1 MMQYMDRIYYR
12 MLKERRW
19 LVTILLA
26 GGLIVWAELA
36 AGMSMQESLAEQ
48 VIRLHI
54 TAEDNHPEAQQSK
67 LKVRDALAE
76 KLEETAAKAKT
87 REEAEERILAQIP
100 ELCAEAERICGQEV
114 RITLAWEDFPV
125 RYTAGRMLP
134 AGRYRTFRVILGAGK
149 GHNWWGM
156 LFPEEF
162 EDGDSESWI
171 TVSEQGSEVRFRFW
185 LLEWWREWMSGWWES
200 DWLCGLFQI

>member
-1 MMQYMDRIYYR
+1 
-12 MLKERRW
+12 
-19 LVTILLA
+19 
-26 GGLIVWAELA
+26 
-36 AGMSMQESLAEQ
+36 MQESLAEQ

-200 DWLCGLFQI
+200 D

>member
-12 MLKERRW
+12 MLQGRQW

-36 AGMSMQESLAEQ
+36 AGMSMQEALADQ

-76 KLEETAAKAKT
+76 KLEKTAAEAGT
-87 REEAEERILAQIP
+87 REEAEKRILTQIP
-100 ELCAEAERICGQEV
+100 ELCAQAEEISGQKV
-114 RITLAWEDFPV
+114 RITLAWEEFPV
-125 RYTAGRMLP
+125 RYTGGRMLP
-134 AGRYRTFRVILGAGK
+134 AGRYRTLRVILGAGE
-149 GHNWWGM
+149 GHNWLGM

-162 EDGDSESWI
+162 EDGDGESWI
-171 TVSEQGSEVRFRFW
+171 TVSDQGNEVRFRFW
-185 LLEWWREWMSGWWES
+185 LLEWWRKWTSGWWENN
-200 DWLCGLFQI
+200 